1 VSEFLTAFLTSF
13 GVVFVAEL
21 GDKSQLISLAFTAKY
36 RWPIVLTGVAIASF
50 LMHGLAVLVGS
61 ALGAVIPGR
70 AVRILG
76 GVAFL
81 VFGLLNLRPE
91 DDEDEDEAAAAA
103 ARSGRSAVAAVT
115 TTFVLAEFGDKTQLA
130 ALTLAGTYVGWGVWP
145 GAALGMIAANGLAIA
160 AGVLL
165 GKRLPEATLRKVAG
179 GLFLLFGVLLL
190 FEGIRG

>member
-1 VSEFLTAFLTSF
+1 VSEFLTALVTSF
-13 GVVFVAEL
+13 GVIFVAEL

-61 ALGAVIPGR
+61 ALGAVVPDR

-91 DDEDEDEAAAAA
+91 DDDEDEAAAAA
-103 ARSGRSAVAAVT
+103 ARSGRSAVAAVAT
-115 TTFVLAEFGDKTQLA
+115 SFVVAELGDKTQLA

-145 GAALGMIAANGLAIA
+145 GAALGMIAANALAIA
-160 AGVLL
+160 FGVLL
-165 GKRLPEATLRKVAG
+165 GKRLPEATLRKVAA
-179 GLFLLFGVLLL
+179 GLFLVFGVLLL